1 MTARP
6 TVAATAWPPI
16 NQPTA
21 DTTIAGSDIF
31 CQRFL
36 ELAKRVDCGVTRR
49 LPTPVSLPSCFL
61 SIFPPVF
68 GLEQARRTY

>member
-31 CQRFL
+31 CQRFFATSQESGL
-36 ELAKRVDCGVTRR
+36 WSHSPA
-49 LPTPVSLPSCFL
+49 SNSCFSAELL
-61 SIFPPVF
+61 SVHIPPSVWF
-68 GLEQARRTY
+68 GAG

>member
-21 DTTIAGSDIF
+21 DTTIRYILPAFFGTSQESGLWSHSPASNSCF
-31 CQRFL
+31 SA
-36 ELAKRVDCGVTRR
+36 ELLSVHI
-49 LPTPVSLPSCFL
+49 LPS
-61 SIFPPVF
+61 VWF
-68 GLEQARRTY
+68 GAG